1 MQSWLV
7 GQKKLFEL
15 GEELRASLGDFCEAH
30 YGAPQSRIVRE
41 ALKAFIEDQL
51 AAELELRK
59 RFDRARE
66 RRLSKAGQNIRVLD
80 VGPKAR

>member
-1 MQSWLV
+1 V

-41 ALKAFIEDQL
+41 ALQAFIEDQL
-51 AAELELRK
+51 AAEPELRK
-59 RFDRARE
+59 RFDWARE
-66 RRLSKAGQNIRVLD
+66 RRLSKAGQNVRVLE
-80 VGPKAR
+80 VNPKGR

>member
-1 MQSWLV
+1 MQGWLM

-41 ALKAFIEDQL
+41 ALKAFIEAQL
-51 AAELELRK
+51 AAEPELRK
-59 RFDRARE
+59 RFDWARKT
-66 RRLSKAGQNIRVLD
+66 RLSKAGQNVRVLD
-80 VGPKAR
+80 VGPKVR